1 MKMTQNIF
9 KFDHVID
16 GISDG
21 VKGVEVM
28 VTR

>member
-9 KFDHVID
+9 KLDHVID

-21 VKGVEVM
+21 VKVDEVM